1 MPDYVYRDARSI
13 YPDERTPGAVK
24 RPHLRLDVGLLVCR
38 ESDLLRCTN
47 IYLNARW
54 AGRPERRHRRDE
66 STGDGSAQAS
76 ILPRCTSIY
85 LNARMLGAPGS

>member
-1 MPDYVYRDARSI
+1 MPDCVYCDARSV
-13 YPDERTPGAVK
+13 YPDERTVGAVK
-24 RPHLRLDVGLLVCR
+24 RLHLRLDVGRVGCR

-54 AGRPERRHRRDE
+54 VDRPERRHRRAE

-76 ILPRCTSIY
+76 TLPRCTSIY
-85 LNARMLGAPGS
+85 LNARMLRAPGR